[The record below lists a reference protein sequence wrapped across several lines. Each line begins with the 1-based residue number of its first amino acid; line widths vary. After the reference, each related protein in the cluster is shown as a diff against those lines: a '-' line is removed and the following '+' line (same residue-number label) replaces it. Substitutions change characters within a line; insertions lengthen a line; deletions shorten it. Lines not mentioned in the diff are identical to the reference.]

1 MNKIQIVL
9 VVLLSFSCFAQE
21 MTYSPSE
28 GKRFQELGIDWGA
41 ASTYNSKQ
49 YFVAV
54 IDSLNQFLEKYPNS
68 AYKIGILNYKL
79 DLVSSISSDSGLVG
93 SIADSIL
100 YYDSIPQTK
109 LGISE
114 IFIRKNINAKRGADL
129 IEKIL
134 PLLTFNRQRCL
145 AFILLAK
152 YEISKG
158 DFLTAKSNLLNAIQ
172 IDSTRYEAWFS
183 YLSILRFT
191 EDEAG
196 MKYVEDKINQ
206 LEENDLA
213 NYGTESKS
221 NPNLFKN
228 INKYSFTDMN
238 GKLVKLS
245 SFKNKVMVI
254 NYFAFWCGVCTLE
267 LPVLNSLS
275 REFPNVIFL
284 YLNAGGPIG
293 GNAKDTK
300 KRFLKQS
307 RFQFLRDKMIVFP
320 ENNFTKTID
329 ISGVPTTFIVDKK
342 GVIRFEYIGYTKG
355 AKEYYS
361 KNVRQLLNEK

>member
-1 MNKIQIVL
+1 M
-9 VVLLSFSCFAQE
+9 
-21 MTYSPSE
+21 
-28 GKRFQELGIDWGA
+28 
-41 ASTYNSKQ
+41 
-49 YFVAV
+49 
-54 IDSLNQFLEKYPNS
+54 IDSLNQYLEKYPNS

-129 IEKIL
+129 IKKIL

-158 DFLTAKSNLLNAIQ
+158 DFITAKSNLLNAIQ

-183 YLSILRFT
+183 YLSILRFK

-254 NYFAFWCGVCTLE
+254 
-267 LPVLNSLS
+267 
-275 REFPNVIFL
+275 I
-284 YLNAGGPIG
+284 
-293 GNAKDTK
+293 
-300 KRFLKQS
+300 
-307 RFQFLRDKMIVFP
+307 
-320 ENNFTKTID
+320 
-329 ISGVPTTFIVDKK
+329 
-342 GVIRFEYIGYTKG
+342 
-355 AKEYYS
+355 
-361 KNVRQLLNEK
+361 